1 MRKNMVRLLSVFFLL
16 TWLCIPQTAQ
26 ASSKDDARKKVSMA
40 TLIGDVNGDGVI
52 SISDVTVLV
61 DIILEGGDNP
71 VADVNNDGL
80 VSVADVTLL
89 VDIILNGYNA
99 FTIETNVGIGYGG
112 GGVGPAR
119 GNSSI
124 WDAV

>member
-1 MRKNMVRLLSVFFLL
+1 MRTNMVRLVSVFFLL
-16 TWLCIPQTAQ
+16 AWLCLPQTAQ
-26 ASSKDDARKKVSMA
+26 ASSKDDARKKITMA
-40 TLIGDVNGDGVI
+40 TLVGDVNGDGVL
-52 SISDVTVLV
+52 SVSDVTLLV
-61 DIILEGGDNP
+61 NIILMGDDNSL
-71 VADVNNDGL
+71 ADVNNDGII
-80 VSVADVTLL
+80 SVADVTLL

-124 WDAV
+124 WDAE

>member
-1 MRKNMVRLLSVFFLL
+1 MVRLVSVFFLL
-16 TWLCIPQTAQ
+16 AWLCLPQTAQ
-26 ASSKDDARKKVSMA
+26 ASSKDDARKKITMA
-40 TLIGDVNGDGVI
+40 TLVGDVNGDGVL
-52 SISDVTVLV
+52 SVSDVTLLV
-61 DIILEGGDNP
+61 NIILMGDDNSL
-71 VADVNNDGL
+71 ADVNNDGII
-80 VSVADVTLL
+80 SVADVTLL

-124 WDAV
+124 WDAE

>member
-1 MRKNMVRLLSVFFLL
+1 MRKNMVRLLSVLFLL
-16 TWLCIPQTAQ
+16 AWLSIPQTAQ
-26 ASSKDDARKKVSMA
+26 AGSKDDVRKKVSMA
-40 TLIGDVNGDGVI
+40 TLVGDVNGDGAI

-61 DIILEGGDNP
+61 DIILVGGDNP
-71 VADVNNDGL
+71 IADVNGDGM

-112 GGVGPAR
+112 GGTGPAR

-124 WDAV
+124 WDAE